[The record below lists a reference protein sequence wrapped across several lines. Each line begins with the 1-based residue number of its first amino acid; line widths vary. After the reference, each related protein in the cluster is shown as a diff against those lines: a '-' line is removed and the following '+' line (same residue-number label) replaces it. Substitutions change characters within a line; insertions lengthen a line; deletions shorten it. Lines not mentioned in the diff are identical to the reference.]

1 MRIILLVVALSV
13 FSACHKP
20 EPVAQSPTP
29 SVVQKRAER
38 AAEVPASMQRH
49 WTFLNRIRQDDA
61 FNSLIDRTM
70 LNEDNQL
77 GVVLFSSVKPEQV
90 SDAMNKVMTEMGRE
104 FPHEDATVAVYQLAT
119 PPKRIGT
126 AHLDGQTEK
135 ATYTP
140 K

>member
-1 MRIILLVVALSV
+1 MRILLTVALSV
-13 FSACHKP
+13 LAACHKP
-20 EPVAQSPTP
+20 EPVAESPTP
-29 SVVQKRAER
+29 SVEQKRAEH
-38 AAEVPASMQRH
+38 AAEVPESMQRH

-61 FNSLIDRTM
+61 FDGIIDRTM
-70 LNEDNQL
+70 LNEDNQI

-90 SDAMNKVMTEMGRE
+90 SIVMNKVMTEMGQE
-104 FPHEDATVAVYQLAT
+104 FPHEEVTVAVYQVAT

-140 K
+140 R